1 MKKSLLITVLIA
13 AFTIGAKA
21 QTENRFGGQ
30 IEVGYGFRMGQK
42 LNVFQ
47 VSLMPGYHF
56 GPNIFAGVGI
66 GFNRYSG
73 FGGSLSSVP
82 FFAHGTINLIY
93 ASTWTPFFATKIGY
107 GIGKESETLQG
118 TTNELK
124 TGLYFA
130 PSIGVKYK
138 ITPQQTISLAL
149 QYDAMA
155 FKAIIR
161 DSGDNGT
168 VRYSGS
174 TTNNALGVR
183 VGYEF

>member
-1 MKKSLLITVLIA
+1 MKKCLLIAVLIA
-13 AFTIGAKA
+13 AFTIGANA

-30 IEVGYGFRMGQK
+30 IEVGYGFKMGEK

-66 GFNRYSG
+66 GYNRYSG
-73 FGGSLSSVP
+73 FGGSLSSIP
-82 FFAHGTINLIY
+82 IFAHGTINLIY
-93 ASTWTPFFATKIGY
+93 ASTWIPFFATKIGY
-107 GIGKESETLQG
+107 GIGKESETSHG
-118 TTNELK
+118 TTSELK

-138 ITPQQTISLAL
+138 IAPQQTISLAL

-155 FKAIIR
+155 LKATIR
-161 DSGDNGT
+161 DSGYDEY